1 MRKKNRTLLYRS
13 SWRYYLKHPLHL
25 LFSVLGVALGVALVV
40 GIDMASQSAR
50 QGFSLSTQSITGK
63 ATHRIISSEHVLPE
77 SIYVQL
83 RNELGLR
90 KATPLIKQTVQ
101 FNAPDFNSPD
111 NDINQK
117 NKQEKK
123 NTSIDVQLIGIDPF
137 SEAEIRTWQQEM
149 MESLSGNGL
158 QRLLTE
164 TNTVLVETS
173 FLKQYHLHV
182 GDQIS
187 LSLTKQAHEQ
197 AHQLLIIGSFN
208 APEAY
213 RTQLKNWLISDIS
226 SVQELLN
233 FRGALSQI
241 DLLLDTENEFKIE
254 QIKRLL
260 PEGAQLV
267 EVSEHAKAIARLS
280 QSFELNLTALS
291 LLGLLVAMFLIY
303 NTMMFSVVQRRDLLA
318 RMRILGV
325 SRKEIFRLVLIEAF
339 FIAVVSTAA
348 GLIMGIGLA
357 HILLY
362 FVTRTINDLYY
373 VIQVTQLH
381 WSYLIVFKAFAL
393 GVSATILSAL
403 IPALEAAYTRPVMA
417 LQRSNLE
424 RKINRW
430 SRWLVLPG
438 LLGCLLV
445 YFLLKVQVE
454 EQTSGMVI
462 GFTSVFISIAAFIC
476 LLPFISRYLLALL
489 AIVMKQLF
497 KLPGKIAVN
506 NIVRSYSRS
515 IVAIAALSV
524 SVSSALG
531 IGIMVESFRFTV
543 DDWLLGYLKAD
554 YFISSVNN
562 SSASQIKTLP
572 DPFDKQLLSDLSL
585 LPGIDYIS
593 NVQEVRFFIDDQY
606 HQLTVFDIPEKSF
619 SAFHFKEGH
628 ASSVLSLQT
637 AWLNED
643 TVIISEPYAYRH
655 GLSVGDNVYLPVSQS
670 AQEPEKKH
678 FRQAFRVAGIYYH
691 YGSEQ
696 GVINMSRA
704 TYNRH
709 WTSRKLHALGLYL
722 SHEVLHEQRKRE
734 GFEKQLQALIS
745 GRSLQFISRQDLH
758 RKSLI
763 IFDRTF
769 KITNVLKLLVIFV
782 SFVGILTALMAI
794 ELERSREFAILRA
807 TGLTGKQLSTLIY
820 IETLTM
826 GIVAAILAMPMGIV
840 LAYLLIEVINYRS
853 FGWSMQFI
861 LPWKEFVMAGGL
873 AISAAFLAA
882 VYPAWHLSKTQPAL
896 ALRGE

>member
-1 MRKKNRTLLYRS
+1 MRKTRRLLFRS
-13 SWRYYLKHPLHL
+13 SWRYYLKRPLHL
-25 LFSVLGVALGVALVV
+25 LFSVLGIALGVALVV

-63 ATHRIISSEHVLPE
+63 ASHRIISAEHVLPE
-77 SIYVQL
+77 SIYTQL

-90 KATPLIKQTVQ
+90 KVTPLITQTVQ
-101 FNAPDFNSPD
+101 FNIPANNTRP
-111 NDINQK
+111 K

-123 NTSIDVQLIGIDPF
+123 NRWIDVKLIGIDPF
-137 SEAEIRTWQQEM
+137 SEAEIRSWQQGM
-149 MESLSGNGL
+149 LESLSADSL
-158 QRLLTE
+158 QSLLTE
-164 TNTVLVETS
+164 TNTVLVEST
-173 FLKQYHLHV
+173 FLEQYHLHV
-182 GDQIS
+182 GDKIS
-187 LSLTKQAHEQ
+187 LMLTNQAQ
-197 AHQLLIIGSFN
+197 LQDHQLLIIGSFN

-213 RTQLKNWLISDIS
+213 RAQLKNWLISDIS

-233 FRGALSQI
+233 FKGALSQI
-241 DLLLDTENEFKIE
+241 DLLLDTENEFKVE
-254 QIKRLL
+254 SIKRLL
-260 PEGAQLV
+260 PEGVQLV
-267 EVSEHAKAIARLS
+267 KLDEHTKAIARLS

-318 RMRILGV
+318 RMRVIGV
-325 SRKEIFRLVLIEAF
+325 SRRELFRLVLVEAF
-339 FIAVVSTAA
+339 FIAVLATAI
-348 GLIMGIGLA
+348 GVIMGIGLA

-381 WSYLIVFKAFAL
+381 WSYMLVFKAFAL
-393 GVSATILSAL
+393 GVSATLLSAL

-424 RKINRW
+424 RKMHRW

-438 LLGCLLV
+438 LLLCLLT
-445 YFLLKVQVE
+445 YLLLQVSVE
-454 EQTSGMVI
+454 EQNIAMI
-462 GFTSVFISIAAFIC
+462 LGFTSVFISIIAFIF

-489 AIVMKQLF
+489 SIIMKRLF
-497 KLPGKIAVN
+497 NLPGKIAVN
-506 NIVRSYSRS
+506 NIVRSFSRS
-515 IVAIAALSV
+515 IVAIAALSI

-554 YFISSVNN
+554 YFIGSVNN
-562 SSASQIKTLP
+562 SHSSQVKGLVE
-572 DPFDKQLLSDLSL
+572 PFDKQLLSDLSQL
-585 LPGIDYIS
+585 SGINYIS
-593 NVQEVRFFIDDQY
+593 SDQEVRFFIDGQY
-606 HQLTVFDIPEKSF
+606 HHLTVLDIPETSF
-619 SAFHFKEGH
+619 SAFHFK
-628 ASSVLSLQT
+628 AVNTAAAQK
-637 AWLNED
+637 AWLDED
-643 TVIISEPYAYRH
+643 AVIISEPYAYRH
-655 GLSVGDNVYLPVSQS
+655 GLSVGDKVNLPVSQS
-670 AQEPEKKH
+670 ASESQKKQLW
-678 FRQAFRVAGIYYH
+678 QAFTVVGIYYH

-704 TYNRH
+704 SYNRH
-709 WTSRKLHALGLYL
+709 WNSRKLNALGLYL
-722 SHEVLHEQRKRE
+722 SNEVLHEPGKRDR
-734 GFEKQLQALIS
+734 FEKQLQILLS
-745 GRSLQFISRQDLH
+745 GKSLQFISRQDLH
-758 RKSLI
+758 QKSLI

-807 TGLTGKQLSTLIY
+807 TGLTGKQLSFLVY

-826 GIVAAILAMPMGIV
+826 GIVAAILAMPMGII

-861 LPWKEFVMAGGL
+861 LPWKEFIMAGGL

-882 VYPAWHLSKTQPAL
+882 VYPAWRLSKTRPAL

>member
-1 MRKKNRTLLYRS
+1 
-13 SWRYYLKHPLHL
+13 
-25 LFSVLGVALGVALVV
+25 
-40 GIDMASQSAR
+40 
-50 QGFSLSTQSITGK
+50 
-63 ATHRIISSEHVLPE
+63 
-77 SIYVQL
+77 
-83 RNELGLR
+83 
-90 KATPLIKQTVQ
+90 
-101 FNAPDFNSPD
+101 
-111 NDINQK
+111 
-117 NKQEKK
+117 
-123 NTSIDVQLIGIDPF
+123 
-137 SEAEIRTWQQEM
+137 
-149 MESLSGNGL
+149 
-158 QRLLTE
+158 
-164 TNTVLVETS
+164 
-173 FLKQYHLHV
+173 
-182 GDQIS
+182 
-187 LSLTKQAHEQ
+187 
-197 AHQLLIIGSFN
+197 
-208 APEAY
+208 
-213 RTQLKNWLISDIS
+213 
-226 SVQELLN
+226 
-233 FRGALSQI
+233 
-241 DLLLDTENEFKIE
+241 
-254 QIKRLL
+254 
-260 PEGAQLV
+260 
-267 EVSEHAKAIARLS
+267 
-280 QSFELNLTALS
+280 
-291 LLGLLVAMFLIY
+291 
-303 NTMMFSVVQRRDLLA
+303 
-318 RMRILGV
+318 
-325 SRKEIFRLVLIEAF
+325 
-339 FIAVVSTAA
+339 
-348 GLIMGIGLA
+348 
-357 HILLY
+357 
-362 FVTRTINDLYY
+362 
-373 VIQVTQLH
+373 
-381 WSYLIVFKAFAL
+381 
-393 GVSATILSAL
+393 
-403 IPALEAAYTRPVMA
+403 
-417 LQRSNLE
+417 
-424 RKINRW
+424 
-430 SRWLVLPG
+430 
-438 LLGCLLV
+438 
-445 YFLLKVQVE
+445 
-454 EQTSGMVI
+454 
-462 GFTSVFISIAAFIC
+462 
-476 LLPFISRYLLALL
+476 
-489 AIVMKQLF
+489 MKQLF

-562 SSASQIKTLP
+562 SSSSQVKTLL

-585 LPGIDYIS
+585 LPEIDYIS
-593 NVQEVRFFIDDQY
+593 NVQEVRFFIDGQY
-606 HQLTVFDIPEKSF
+606 HQLTVFDIPAKSF
-619 SAFHFKEGH
+619 SGFHFKEGH

-678 FRQAFRVAGIYYH
+678 FRQAFKVVGIYYH

-722 SHEVLHEQRKRE
+722 SNEVLHDQRKRE